1 MKKGKTLVELATE
14 LERQQESKRDFVSP
28 ASKVSI
34 ETAFST
40 ATETMLNEHEQTVDD
55 AAETVRNTTTAEAER
70 VAVAELDCAK
80 KEYDAALSD
89 AQLEVQMKI
98 DGVKNNGSDAF
109 DITPHAHGQIASFC
123 DIPKVYHDRLL
134 TEDPTL
140 LVENVNRRLDHYGTK
155 GRMVRTLDGDVR
167 ALLSDRFRP
176 LDNFDLMSA
185 ILPVLTETPGLTVES
200 CDVTSTRLY
209 IKAVTD
215 KVEFDLSREAW
226 AGKLADAHGMI
237 KKEHQEVVQAAIVI
251 SNSETG
257 QGSVRIEPALHY
269 LACLNMMIVA
279 DNSMR
284 KYHVG
289 RSSMDI
295 NNATELFRDETR
307 AVSDAAFWMKVRD
320 VVTGAFNQIDFEKM
334 AKRVAITQ
342 ANAIDENADPV
353 KVIEV
358 TAKKF
363 GFTDKEKTGVL
374 TEFLRRGEMTQ
385 FGVQAAITRHSQD
398 VEAYDRATEL
408 ARAGGKVIDLSQRDW
423 KAIATAAVA
432 A

>member
-1 MKKGKTLVELATE
+1 MKTGKTLVELATE
-14 LERQQESKRDFVSP
+14 LERQQETKRDFVSP

-34 ETAFST
+34 EASFSE
-40 ATETMLNEHEQTVDD
+40 ATDKMLNEHEENVDALTED
-55 AAETVRNTTTAEAER
+55 VRSATGDIDEMRADSALE
-70 VAVAELDCAK
+70 DAK
-80 KEYDAALSD
+80 KEYNAALDD

-109 DITPHAHGQIASFC
+109 KITPHAHGQLASFC

-134 TEDPTL
+134 EEDPTL
-140 LVENVNRRLDHYGTK
+140 LVENVNRRLDHYGSK
-155 GRMVRTLDGDVR
+155 GRMVRTLDGSVR

-209 IKAVTD
+209 IKAVTS
-215 KVEFDLSREAW
+215 KVEFDLSQVAW
-226 AGKLADAHGMI
+226 EGKLDGHEMI
-237 KKEHQEVVQAAIVI
+237 KTEHQEVVQAAIII

-257 QGSVRIEPALHY
+257 QGSVRVEPALYY

-279 DNSMR
+279 DSSMR

-289 RSSMDI
+289 RSTMDI
-295 NNATELFRDETR
+295 NNAQEMFRDETR
-307 AVSDAAFWMKVRD
+307 EVSDAAFWMQVRD
-320 VVTGAFNQIDFEKM
+320 VVAGAFNQIDFEKM
-334 AKRVAITQ
+334 AKRVAATQ

-363 GFTDKEKTGVL
+363 GFTQGEQTGVL
-374 TEFLRRGEMTQ
+374 TEFLKRGEMTQ
-385 FGVQAAITRHSQD
+385 FGVQAAITRHSQGIAD
-398 VEAYDRATEL
+398 YDRATEL
-408 ARAGGKVIDLSQRDW
+408 ERVGGKVIELAQTDW
-423 KAIATAAVA
+423 RAIASAVA